1 MTVLPDSAR
10 PSRRKRT
17 RSVPFAIGVVGV
29 ILLALLVLA
38 ALAPWISPADPMR
51 QVLIMRLKPPGTI
64 SSSGQL
70 YLLGTDDLG
79 RDLLSRILYGA
90 QISLAVASLSVIV
103 STVVGV
109 TLGMLAAW
117 FRGWVEIA
125 IMRLVDIM
133 LSIPAVLLAVLT
145 VAVLG
150 PGFIKLIL
158 VLGLTRWPRYARVA
172 FAQTLQVANLP
183 YIKAVELA
191 GARTPRILFRHVLPN
206 IAGPLLVVMTAEFG
220 LMILFEAGLSFLGL
234 GIQPPAPSWGSI
246 MSVGRQY
253 VERAWWIVAFP
264 GGCLFLLS
272 VPSICS
278 GTGCVI
284 GLIPGR
290 APAEVDHGNHERGI
304 QGQGCRHHRS
314 SRHLRALDRRAFC
327 A

>member
-1 MTVLPDSAR
+1 MSAFQPTAVR
-10 PSRRKRT
+10 PWRRKPARAVPL
-17 RSVPFAIGVVGV
+17 SVVVVGA
-29 ILLALLVLA
+29 ILLLLLALA
-38 ALAPWISPADPMR
+38 AVAPWISPADPMR
-51 QVLIMRLKPPGTI
+51 QVLLMRLRPPGTV
-64 SSSGQL
+64 SPSGQL

-90 QISLAVASLSVIV
+90 QISLTVAMLSVIV
-103 STVVGV
+103 STIVGV

-117 FRGWVEIA
+117 FRGPVEIA
-125 IMRLVDIM
+125 VMRLVDIM

-150 PGFIKLIL
+150 PGFIKLVM

-183 YIKAVELA
+183 YIKAAELA
-191 GARTPRILFRHVLPN
+191 GAGPLRILFHHVLPN
-206 IAGPLLVVMTAEFG
+206 IAGPLLVVVTAEFG

-264 GGCLFLLS
+264 GGCLFLLVFS
-272 VPSICS
+272 VNVLGDWLRDRIDP
-278 GTGCVI
+278 
-284 GLIPGR
+284 R
-290 APAEVDHGNHERGI
+290 F
-304 QGQGCRHHRS
+304 RS
-314 SRHLRALDRRAFC
+314 R
-327 A
+327 